1 VGGADPTG
9 RPEAYVAGNGH
20 APAVDAAVVGEAERT
35 FVEVLARYKAG
46 GWQRGVALDDV
57 PGLALPLPGGGM
69 KRTGDAAHQ
78 ADLDAIPFPARD
90 LVDLDRYQAEWR
102 KAHGFSSLSVIAGRG
117 CPYGCT
123 WCQKSVFG
131 RSYRMRSP
139 ESVAEEMRQIKA
151 RYNPDQVRVVDD
163 VIGVD
168 KRWLRRW
175 HAALVA
181 NDAVIPFEALS
192 RADLVDDEMIRLL
205 KEAGCR
211 RLAFGAESGSQR
223 VLDAMNKGTKVDQL
237 YRTAELCR
245 KYGIETYFYIMVGY
259 PGEQW
264 EDIEKTIALLKE
276 TRPDEFSSTVA
287 YPLPGTEFYEQVKD
301 RLVAEGAG
309 ADWEHSAQNR
319 LLFKRAY
326 STQFYQ
332 WTQRLMRKEWQ
343 AAKVAAGELKLPPE
357 RRARLEASRLAARAA
372 VETLRRRPGKAELLP
387 EGPPNVM
394 GGA

>member
-1 VGGADPTG
+1 
-9 RPEAYVAGNGH
+9 
-20 APAVDAAVVGEAERT
+20 
-35 FVEVLARYKAG
+35 
-46 GWQRGVALDDV
+46 
-57 PGLALPLPGGGM
+57 
-69 KRTGDAAHQ
+69 
-78 ADLDAIPFPARD
+78 
-90 LVDLDRYQAEWR
+90 
-102 KAHGFSSLSVIAGRG
+102 
-117 CPYGCT
+117 
-123 WCQKSVFG
+123 
-131 RSYRMRSP
+131 MRSP